1 MGAHSI
7 EELIKLWETERI
19 TQERVIGQ
27 ILLLLQGL
35 QQQIYELER
44 RGARGEGREAR
55 GERRRQSSERSGRG
69 GAERGSPGEVGS

>member
-7 EELIKLWETERI
+7 EELLRLWETERI

-44 RGARGEGREAR
+44 RVARGDDSPRSTAA
-55 GERRRQSSERSGRG
+55 GERQGAG
-69 GAERGSPGEVGS
+69 GGSPEEVGS